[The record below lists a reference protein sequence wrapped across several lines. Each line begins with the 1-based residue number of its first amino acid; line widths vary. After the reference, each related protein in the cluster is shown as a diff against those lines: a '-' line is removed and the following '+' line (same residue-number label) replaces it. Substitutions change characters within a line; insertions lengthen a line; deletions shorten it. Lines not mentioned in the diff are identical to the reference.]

1 MNVIY
6 CYLGIS
12 LKLITPIKLNLIGV
26 YLAGYFIISLMESFA
41 NKNSYLNIT
50 RIQIRIL
57 YINTLPFSL
66 Q

>member
-50 RIQIRIL
+50 RI
-57 YINTLPFSL
+57 
-66 Q
+66 